1 MTDAQLIAAHGGP
14 AKLARKL
21 GWTEARAVQ
30 RINNW
35 RVRGI
40 PAAVKLAHP
49 QFFLHWDGSEADAA
63 PAPAPAQEPG
73 HA

>member
-49 QFFLHWDGSEADAA
+49 QFFLHWDGSEANATT
-63 PAPAPAQEPG
+63 APAQEPG

>member
-49 QFFLHWDGSEADAA
+49 QFFLHWAGPEAEPSA
-63 PAPAPAQEPG
+63 PAPAPQE
-73 HA
+73 AA